1 LCLCEHLGL
10 RKAFASHVCFHSYL
24 LASWEA

>member
-24 LASWEA
+24 LAS